1 MFPEDLLETTDILS
15 PLTLE
20 MVETALISLKAKKSI
35 AMERGRRLLQRQE
48 QLMARGAGAAAAGG
62 GGGQTHDQ
70 VKQARNYFPSLD
82 KIAVKGQAPLLM
94 PHQGKLYNDA
104 SHVIQTSPL

>member
-48 QLMARGAGAAAAGG
+48 ELMARGAS
-62 GGGQTHDQ
+62 GGQQSQPQHL

-104 SHVIQTSPL
+104 SPVIQTSSL

>member
-48 QLMARGAGAAAAGG
+48 ELMARGASGG
-62 GGGQTHDQ
+62 KSQSQHL